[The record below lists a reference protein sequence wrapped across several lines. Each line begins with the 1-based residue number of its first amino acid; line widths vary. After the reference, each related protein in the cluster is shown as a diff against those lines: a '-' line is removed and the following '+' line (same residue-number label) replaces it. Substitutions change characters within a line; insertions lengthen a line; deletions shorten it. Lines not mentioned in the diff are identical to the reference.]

1 MTHPPRRHRT
11 KSPSIRKCGKPLCWG
26 GGARAPC
33 GRRPEPCA
41 RLLASPSRPGQACP
55 KAHPM
60 PAGQTQRRSL
70 PSGPLP
76 LTQLAESP
84 APGPPPGRTG
94 RLGLAPLPLG
104 VGEPRWAGGT
114 PLGAQPAAP
123 LSRLWGSRT
132 LRSLK
137 RQSPSF
143 GSTAPSS
150 MPSPKWRRCPRR
162 LWGLL
167 NHNSQ
172 QPRPEHNIW
181 SPPRRNA
188 TINLGAAGQA
198 SPLCPG
204 QPALLWLPSWPLP
217 SCGGWIFRL
226 GLCSRVATFCLG
238 ASAANLGALGKK
250 EREDHH

>member
-1 MTHPPRRHRT
+1 MREA
-11 KSPSIRKCGKPLCWG
+11 SAL
-26 GGARAPC
+26 GGAQEPPVEGGQSPAPDC
-33 GRRPEPCA
+33 RP
-41 RLLASPSRPGQACP
+41 LLPGQASPAP
-55 KAHPM
+55 KP
-60 PAGQTQRRSL
+60 PRTAGQTQRRSL

-84 APGPPPGRTG
+84 APALPPGRPG
-94 RLGLAPLPLG
+94 RLGLVPLPLG
-104 VGEPRWAGGT
+104 VDGPRWAAGM
-114 PLGAQPAAP
+114 PPGAQPAAP
-123 LSRLWGSRT
+123 QSQLRRSRT
-132 LRSLK
+132 LRSLQ

-150 MPSPKWRRCPRR
+150 MPSPQGRKCPRR

-172 QPRPEHNIW
+172 QPRPERNIW
-181 SPPRRNA
+181 SPPCQNA
-188 TINLGAAGQA
+188 TISLGAAGQA

-204 QPALLWLPSWPLP
+204 QPVLLWLPSWPLP

-238 ASAANLGALGKK
+238 ASAADLGALGKK